1 MFVFFPKTNWSNVF
15 RGLLISVLI
24 IRGRL
29 GILGFS
35 AGGHL
40 ATVAA
45 TSFEKRPAFQIL
57 IYATTDVDAGMGLTR
72 GVAWWLPK
80 PWFTDGEIIFSSYEG
95 NPVLTFMGNPVKGCL
110 GRAQAV
116 IFFCG

>member
-1 MFVFFPKTNWSNVF
+1 MVW
-15 RGLLISVLI
+15 
-24 IRGRL
+24 RL

-57 IYATTDVDAGMGLTR
+57 IYATTDVDAGMDLKQKNPQDFET
-72 GVAWWLPK
+72 AAML
-80 PWFTDGEIIFSSYEG
+80 EIPPEI
-95 NPVLTFMGNPVKGCL
+95 
-110 GRAQAV
+110 
-116 IFFCG
+116 

>member
-1 MFVFFPKTNWSNVF
+1 MFGVFPPKKWSNVF

-57 IYATTDVDAGMGLTR
+57 IYATTDVDAGIAML
-72 GVAWWLPK
+72 L
-80 PWFTDGEIIFSSYEG
+80 
-95 NPVLTFMGNPVKGCL
+95 VKL
-110 GRAQAV
+110 
-116 IFFCG
+116 